1 MRKIVSSHNM
11 RRRDFFSTL
20 TQATI
25 DVLGQNAF
33 HGTLQET
40 PYTFVPSNLKDKPT
54 LVVVDG
60 LRLREKLYL
69 DNFNVIFMDKWPQT
83 NDVIF
88 WRKLLLRHDLTD
100 QVFILCKFMPQ
111 SAPSFIKR
119 IVCLNSGSASMA
131 SVITRRLPTMV
142 MVDELRAGTL
152 PKTAT
157 WAAGSDV
164 FVGTANGLNISGSS
178 AHKRFMEFLKI

>member
-20 TQATI
+20 SQATI
-25 DVLGQNAF
+25 EVLGQNAF

-54 LVVVDG
+54 LVVTDG

-100 QVFILCKFMPQ
+100 QVHVLCKFMPQ
-111 SAPSFIKR
+111 SVPSFMKR
-119 IVCLNSGSASMA
+119 IVCLNSGSAQMA

-142 MVDELRAGTL
+142 MTDELRAGTL
-152 PKTAT
+152 PETST
-157 WAAGSDV
+157 WAKGSDV
-164 FVGTANGLNISGSS
+164 FVGQINGLNIQNSPT
-178 AHKRFMEFLKI
+178 HKRFLEFLEA